1 MRWTDS
7 STAFTTPDLSSGT
20 EVRWNFALLCTA
32 ITFFLLASLGTI
44 RALEIESRPLAIAA
58 AGGMVISAAFW
69 VLSIWLPRRKVDWR
83 KIEAEQRLW
92 ESGPLGRSWLK
103 VRRRLDNLWKL

>member
-1 MRWTDS
+1 MAS
-7 STAFTTPDLSSGT
+7 TTPDLSSGT
-20 EVRWNFALLCTA
+20 EVRWNLGLLYTA
-32 ITFFLLASLGTI
+32 VTFFLLASVGTI
-44 RALEIESRPLAIAA
+44 RAMEIGSRPLAIAA
-58 AGGMVISAAFW
+58 TAGMVLAAVFF

-103 VRRRLDNLWKL
+103 VRRKLDNLWKL